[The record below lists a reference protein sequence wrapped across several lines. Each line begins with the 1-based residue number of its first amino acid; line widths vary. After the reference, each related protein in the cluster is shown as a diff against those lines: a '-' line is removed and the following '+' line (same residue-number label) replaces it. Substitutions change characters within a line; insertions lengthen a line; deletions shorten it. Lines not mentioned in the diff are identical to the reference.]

1 MNAVALSSS
10 LLQSNNLVVRGV
22 ALVPRVAQKRR
33 KQQQQQQQ
41 QQQLLPFADSA
52 GRTAQE
58 LRVEQ
63 PLQKTSGD

>member
-41 QQQLLPFADSA
+41 QKLLPFADSA